1 MSSNSGY
8 LGTCNQGDS
17 SDLCDG
23 CLSVIVRS
31 AIVRSATCAC
41 VVQRALKFSSR
52 ELLMQ
57 SIPTFV
63 LSLCMSRKMEMPNG
77 SQPGKT

>member
-31 AIVRSATCAC
+31 ATCAC
-41 VVQRALKFSSR
+41 VVHRALKFSSR